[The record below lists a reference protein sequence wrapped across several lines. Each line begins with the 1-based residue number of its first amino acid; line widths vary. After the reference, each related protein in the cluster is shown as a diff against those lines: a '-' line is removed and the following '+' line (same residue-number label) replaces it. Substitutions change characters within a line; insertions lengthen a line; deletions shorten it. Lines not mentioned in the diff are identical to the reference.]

1 MSYQPDT
8 PLAILVRR
16 AQPALLL
23 NAADAG
29 AAACT
34 LTLGIASIGKLM
46 ASEEAVGELS
56 ASDLSCL
63 GILLADLA
71 ATAHE
76 LVEMERADAGGG
88 A

>member
-1 MSYQPDT
+1 MYTPDT

-46 ASEEAVGELS
+46 SYSNASGELS
-56 ASDLSCL
+56 PDDLVSL
-63 GILLADLA
+63 GTLLADLA

-76 LVEMERADAGGG
+76 LTEMERAAAGGG